1 MGLDAGRTP
10 APAPPPLA
18 GHETILLVE
27 DEPLLLHMTRILL
40 EQAGYNVLAA
50 HEPSA
55 ALQLAEHHAGK
66 IDLLITDVV
75 MPGMNGRELAQQ
87 LLDRQ
92 PDLRRL
98 FMSGYTADVIAD
110 HGVLDSGVHFISKP
124 FSPVELAA
132 KIRET
137 LGDPNGKPP
146 A

>member
-75 MPGMNGRELAQQ
+75 MPGMNGRDLAQQ
-87 LLDRQ
+87 IRALH
-92 PDLRRL
+92 PGPKCL
-98 FMSGYTADVIAD
+98 FMSGYTADIIARN
-110 HGVLDSGVHFISKP
+110 GVLDQGVPFIQKP
-124 FSPVELAA
+124 FSRRDLAA
-132 KIRET
+132 KIREV
-137 LGDPNGKPP
+137 LD
-146 A
+146 AS